1 MEETIWGG
9 KGNNTGKRNKQKHT
23 AVKMYHVTCKTKV
36 DDWEGEREK
45 SMSQH
50 MCMREYLKCSTEV
63 VQSKQIRKDITLGNF
78 IEREILNL

>member
-9 KGNNTGKRNKQKHT
+9 KGNNTGKRDKQKHT

-36 DDWEGEREK
+36 DDWEGVREK

-50 MCMREYLKCSTEV
+50 MCMREYL
-63 VQSKQIRKDITLGNF
+63 
-78 IEREILNL
+78 